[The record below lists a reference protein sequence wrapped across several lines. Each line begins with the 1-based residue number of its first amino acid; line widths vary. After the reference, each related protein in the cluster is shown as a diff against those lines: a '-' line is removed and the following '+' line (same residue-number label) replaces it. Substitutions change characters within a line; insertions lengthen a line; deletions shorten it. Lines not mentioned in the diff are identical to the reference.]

1 MEKLVTVVQRRRRP
15 KRIGVKTNDGLEP
28 AEQYHSRA
36 ISRALDVLECF
47 SDQTPLSL
55 REISGLIELPE
66 SSLFRILMTLEARG
80 YLKQNS
86 DGSYTLAPKVL
97 FGKLHERAQK
107 IKELVHPFLEQLAGR
122 LNETASL
129 AFLFENKIQVLDA
142 VETFHEIRITNKLG
156 RVIPPHCS
164 SLGKSITAFQERDL
178 IDQILESYGLTRR
191 TQNTVVDRQALLAE
205 FEHIR
210 STGYAFDRE
219 ETLIGGIC
227 IGAAIVP
234 AGARVVSSISVSTP
248 TVRMTADREQ
258 EIIATVLDSA
268 RQAARVLQE
277 S

>member
-1 MEKLVTVVQRRRRP
+1 MEKLSKMIQRHRRP
-15 KRIGVKTNDGLEP
+15 KRIGLKKIDQAEP

-36 ISRALDVLECF
+36 ICRALDVLECF

-55 REISGLIELPE
+55 KEICGLIKLPE

-97 FGKLHERAQK
+97 FGKLHEQAQK
-107 IKELVHPFLEQLAGR
+107 IKGLIHPFLEHLAGQ
-122 LNETASL
+122 LDETASF
-129 AFLFENKIQVLDA
+129 AFLFGDKIQVLDA
-142 VETFHEIRITNKLG
+142 VETFHEIRITNKFG

-164 SLGKSITAFQERDL
+164 SLGKAITAFQERDL

-191 TQNTVVDRQALLAE
+191 TQNTVVDRQALLAD

-210 STGYAFDRE
+210 ALGYAFDRE
-219 ETLIGGIC
+219 ETVMGGIC
-227 IGAAIVP
+227 IGAAVAP

-248 TVRMTADREQ
+248 TVRMTAEREKA
-258 EIIATVLDSA
+258 IINAVVDSA
-268 RQAARVLQE
+268 RQAALVLQVK
-277 S
+277 